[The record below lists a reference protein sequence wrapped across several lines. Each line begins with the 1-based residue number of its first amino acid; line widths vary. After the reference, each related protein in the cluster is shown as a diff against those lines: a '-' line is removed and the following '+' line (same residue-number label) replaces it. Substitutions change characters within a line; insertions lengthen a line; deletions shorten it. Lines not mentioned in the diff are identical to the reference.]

1 MELNIL
7 IVDDDKR
14 LLSTLTS
21 LLIEENHRVVP
32 CDNGLDAIRK
42 CRERPFDLVITD
54 LMMPGASGLD
64 VLRETR
70 KVSPSTLV
78 VLVTGFASLESAIEA
93 IREGAYDYLAKPFKL
108 EEIKILIQNASER
121 IRLARENQRLL
132 AELQEAYAQL
142 QTVKEIMGIGKGS
155 PVEAATGE
163 GPAQTFIAGSMLP
176 LYYQDNRGGQ
186 GPMFVAD
193 LERLSVLKEKGFLTE
208 EEFNLCK
215 SKMLRNGQS

>member
-21 LLIEENHRVVP
+21 VLSEENHRVVP
-32 CDNGLDAIRK
+32 CDNGLDGIRK
-42 CRERPFDLVITD
+42 CREEKFDLVITD

-64 VLRETR
+64 VMREIR
-70 KVSPSTLV
+70 RVSPSTLV
-78 VLVTGFASLESAIEA
+78 VLVTGFASLESAVEA

-142 QTVKEIMGIGKGS
+142 QSVKEIMGIGKG
-155 PVEAATGE
+155 PLVEASSGE
-163 GPAQTFIAGSMLP
+163 GPSQTFIAGSMLP
-176 LYYQDNRGGQ
+176 LYYQDNRSAQ
-186 GPMFVAD
+186 SPTIVAD
-193 LERLSVLKEKGFLTE
+193 LERLSALKEKGFLTE
-208 EEFNLCK
+208 EEFNQCK
-215 SKMLRNGQS
+215 LRMLRNPQS

>member
-1 MELNIL
+1 MDLHIL

-14 LLSTLTS
+14 LLSTLTGVMR
-21 LLIEENHRVVP
+21 EEGHRVVP

-42 CRERPFDLVITD
+42 CREERFDLILTD

-93 IREGAYDYLAKPFKL
+93 IREGAYDYVAKPFKL

-142 QTVKEIMGIGKGS
+142 QSVKEIMGIGNGIPGDLS
-155 PVEAATGE
+155 PAD
-163 GPAQTFIAGSMLP
+163 GPSRTFIAGSMLP
-176 LYYQDNRGGQ
+176 LYYQANRGVP
-186 GPMFVAD
+186 GPPVVSD
-193 LERLSVLKEKGFLTE
+193 LERLSALKEKGFLTE
-208 EEFNLCK
+208 EEFNQCK
-215 SKMLRNGQS
+215 SRMLRSPQA